1 MMTKHDAEMLK
12 AYMTASW
19 MGVVDTVTGEGGC
32 ETCGYG
38 APEYTTI
45 ELEGLLKLVD
55 DFLVSDDN
63 KPPDNAEITGLPGYR
78 AGTEIGEKL

>member
-1 MMTKHDAEMLK
+1 MITKKDAEMLK

-19 MGVVDTVTGEGGC
+19 MGVVETVTGEGGC

-45 ELEGLLKLVD
+45 ELEGLHKLVD
-55 DFLVSDDN
+55 DFVASADN
-63 KPPDNAEITGLPGYR
+63 KEDPNANVTGLAP
-78 AGTEIGEKL
+78 AQETTK

>member
-1 MMTKHDAEMLK
+1 MITKKDAEMLK

-19 MGVVDTVTGEGGC
+19 MGVVETVTGEGGC

-45 ELEGLLKLVD
+45 ELKGLHKLVD
-55 DFLVSDDN
+55 DFVVS
-63 KPPDNAEITGLPGYR
+63 PDNREDPNVELRGGPAVSSPERP
-78 AGTEIGEKL
+78 A

>member
-1 MMTKHDAEMLK
+1 MITKKDAEMLK

-19 MGVVDTVTGEGGC
+19 MGVVDTVTGSGGC

-45 ELEGLLKLVD
+45 ELEGLHKLVD
-55 DFLVSDDN
+55 DFVASADN
-63 KPPDNAEITGLPGYR
+63 KEGSNA
-78 AGTEIGEKL
+78 